1 MKSVPQTPRE
11 AELEDLQKFTEYTI
25 RVYAFTRYGNGVASQ
40 PIVIRTQED
49 GKLLCLSPICHMS
62 VTCLS
67 RVCNVYTYSKHL
79 LPASFMIVTCLS

>member
-11 AELEDLQKFTEYTI
+11 TELEDLQKFTEYTI

-40 PIVIRTQED
+40 PIVLRTQED
-49 GKLLCLSPICHMS
+49 GKQLCILPICHMS

-67 RVCNVYTYSKHL
+67 VSIMSIHVRRTYF
-79 LPASFMIVTCLS
+79 LPLP